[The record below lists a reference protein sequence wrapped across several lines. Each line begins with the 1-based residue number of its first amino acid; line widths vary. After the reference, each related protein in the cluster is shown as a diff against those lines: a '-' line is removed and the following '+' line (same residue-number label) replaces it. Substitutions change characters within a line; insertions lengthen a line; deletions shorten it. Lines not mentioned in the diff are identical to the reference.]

1 MVVVKVLFTDYSNVN
16 EAIKEMA
23 MSSEDY
29 EDDYELVDVSAQ
41 EVALHTA
48 MCINAEYIR
57 SWGIYEYLSKLF
69 EYVEDKD
76 LERLVKAINTLENGD
91 NQ

>member
-1 MVVVKVLFTDYSNVN
+1 MN
-16 EAIKEMA
+16 
-23 MSSEDY
+23 
-29 EDDYELVDVSAQ
+29 DDEYDLVDVSAQ

-57 SWGIYEYLSKLF
+57 SWGIYEYLAKLC
-69 EYVEDKD
+69 EYVDDSD
-76 LERLVKAINTLENGD
+76 LERLVKAINTLDNGD

>member
-1 MVVVKVLFTDYSNVN
+1 
-16 EAIKEMA
+16 

>member
-1 MVVVKVLFTDYSNVN
+1 
-16 EAIKEMA
+16 
-23 MSSEDY
+23 MSSVDY
-29 EDDYELVDVSAQ
+29 EDDYALVDVTAQ

-57 SWGIYEYLSKLF
+57 SWGLYEYLSKLC
-69 EYVEDKD
+69 EYVSDED
-76 LERLVKAINTLENGD
+76 LESLVKAVNKLDNGD

>member
-1 MVVVKVLFTDYSNVN
+1 
-16 EAIKEMA
+16 
-23 MSSEDY
+23 MSSVDY
-29 EDDYELVDVSAQ
+29 EDDYALVDVTAQ

-57 SWGIYEYLSKLF
+57 SWGLYEYLSKLC
-69 EYVEDKD
+69 EYVSDKD
-76 LERLVKAINTLENGD
+76 LESLVRAVNKLDDGD

>member
-1 MVVVKVLFTDYSNVN
+1 MQWQHSGAENMN
-16 EAIKEMA
+16 
-23 MSSEDY
+23 

-57 SWGIYEYLSKLF
+57 SWDIYEYLSKLF
-69 EYVEDKD
+69 EYVDDKD
-76 LERLVKAINTLENGD
+76 LERLVKALNTLENGD

>member
-1 MVVVKVLFTDYSNVN
+1 MEVVEVLFTDYSNVN
-16 EAIKEMA
+16 ESIKEVP

-29 EDDYELVDVSAQ
+29 EDDYELVDVTAQ
-41 EVALHTA
+41 EIALHTA

-57 SWGIYEYLSKLF
+57 SWGLYEYLSKLCEF
-69 EYVEDKD
+69 VEDKD
-76 LERLVKAINTLENGD
+76 LDRLLKALNNLENGD